1 MGETASIYC
10 ADWNCTPKEAASVK
24 RRDAAAFPLMRQL
37 LLAVLVAGSLASD
50 AELLQLEEE
59 NLRLKEL
66 LEQESNTLDI
76 VLDKVAAFGRHSCSG
91 GTCSE
96 PPKPPPKPVSP
107 RSPRRRLRHTAGQD
121 KCAAAATPSFPFA
134 QNSGWLTPAVERV
147 SSEVIVSAGSDA
159 PGVSWSLD
167 CLDPIT
173 GLSRLSNPITGG
185 ANSTTTHEIPT
196 GACTLDMNAHGD
208 GWSGAQWS
216 APDWHLGSDSGP
228 FSLSSGGSG
237 SKSFTVTP
245 AASAFQY
252 ITSPTSSSSTGL
264 DAGPGGSGSYYQT
277 EVNRQVTVSA
287 GSWPAEV
294 SWSLACDGLN
304 YPITGGA
311 NYLSTPAIPTGA
323 CSLTMT
329 DSFGDGWDGA
339 EWSAPGLGPF
349 SLAAGASGV
358 AKFTVRPASFALSFD
373 GAQQCKGAAV
383 TTVSFQYHM
392 FGSPSTMFAGDSDTG
407 TLSLKSAEGATL
419 WTKSGAQSGQAADN
433 TGWKD
438 SETVPVNSPSFHFEY
453 VPPPPAFL
461 AQPVVVMVYSDGET
475 SQDVQTGTATV
486 IAGVTY
492 DIKTE
497 ILRNDLGSA
506 SERVTKILVAGGVD
520 GEHELGGCNPNGKDD
535 DCTFFECFP
544 PQSHPVTIPLN
555 STQLQFELHYVGH
568 SWACDCDTTTWKS
581 GDESCSS
588 KADAVAGRTP
598 MTAVARFTLTP
609 QMPSWATA
617 AVAQMQVCCPPPVSS
632 TTTTFVHHSVPHSFA
647 DMGACLHTDGP
658 PLTIREDATSTVPAT
673 QTPPRDSNRRVCAD
687 S

>member
-1 MGETASIYC
+1 
-10 ADWNCTPKEAASVK
+10 
-24 RRDAAAFPLMRQL
+24 MRQL

-50 AELLQLEEE
+50 AELLQLEAE

-107 RSPRRRLRHTAGQD
+107 RSPRRRLSHTAGQNL
-121 KCAAAATPSFPFA
+121 CAAAATPSFPFA
-134 QNSGWLTPAVERV
+134 AKSGWLTPAVERV
-147 SSEVIVSAGSDA
+147 SSEVTVSAGSDA

-185 ANSTTTHEIPT
+185 ADSTTTHEIPT
-196 GACTLDMNAHGD
+196 GACTLDMKALGD

-277 EVNRQVTVSA
+277 EVNREVTVSA
-287 GSWPAEV
+287 GSKPAEV
-294 SWSLACDGLN
+294 SWSLACDRLN
-304 YPITGGA
+304 HPITGGA
-311 NYLSTPAIPTGA
+311 DYLSTPAIPTGA

-329 DSFGDGWDGA
+329 DSGGDGWDGA

-349 SLAAGASGV
+349 SLASGSSGV
-358 AKFTVRPASFALSFD
+358 ATFTVRPASFALSFD
-373 GAQQCKGAAV
+373 SVRSQQCGAAV
-383 TTVSFQYHM
+383 STVSFQYHM
-392 FGSPSTMFAGDSDTG
+392 FGSASTMFTGDSDTG

-419 WTKSGAQSGQAADN
+419 WTKTGAQPGQAADS

-438 SETVPVNSPSFHFEY
+438 VETVPVNSPSFHFEY
-453 VPPPPAFL
+453 VPPPPAFV
-461 AQPVVVMVYSDGET
+461 AQPVVVMVYRAGET
-475 SQDVQTGTATV
+475 SQKVQTGTANVT
-486 IAGVTY
+486 AGVTY

-506 SERVTKILVAGGVD
+506 SERVTKIIVD
-520 GEHELGGCNPNGKDD
+520 GHQLGGCNPNGKDD
-535 DCTFFECFP
+535 DCTFFDCFS
-544 PQSHPVTIPLN
+544 PQSRSVTAT
-555 STQLQFELHYVGH
+555 SDQLQFELNYVGH
-568 SWACDCDTTTWKS
+568 SWACDCDTTTWES
-581 GDESCSS
+581 GDESCSP
-588 KADAVAGRTP
+588 KEDTVAGRTS

-617 AVAQMQVCCPPPVSS
+617 AVAQMQVCCPPAESS
-632 TTTTFVHHSVPHSFA
+632 STTTFVHHSVPHSFA
-647 DMGACLHTDGP
+647 DMGACLHTEGP
-658 PLTIREDATSTVPAT
+658 PLTIREDGTSTVSAT
-673 QTPPRDSNRRVCAD
+673 LTPPRDSNRLVC
-687 S
+687 